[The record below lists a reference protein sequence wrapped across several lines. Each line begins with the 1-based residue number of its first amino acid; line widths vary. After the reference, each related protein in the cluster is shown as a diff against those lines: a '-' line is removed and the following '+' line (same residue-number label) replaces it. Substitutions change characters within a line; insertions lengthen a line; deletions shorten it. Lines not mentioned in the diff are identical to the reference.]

1 MNKTILIIEDDKILA
16 DMYSDKFTLGGY
28 STMIASDGE
37 KGLELAL
44 SAKPD
49 LILLDLALPKLKGV
63 DIMGTLRT
71 SDWGKTVP
79 IIVLTNL
86 NVDGKILAAITSF
99 SPVYCLLKANV
110 TPDYVVT
117 KATEVL
123 KHV

>member
-16 DMYSDKFTLGGY
+16 DMYSDKFSLGGY
-28 STMIASDGE
+28 SVMSASDGE

-44 SAKPD
+44 SSKPD
-49 LILLDLALPKLKGV
+49 LILLDLALPKLKGMDV
-63 DIMGTLRT
+63 MGTLRT

-86 NVDGKILAAITSF
+86 NVDGKILSAITTY

-110 TPDYVVT
+110 
-117 KATEVL
+117 
-123 KHV
+123 